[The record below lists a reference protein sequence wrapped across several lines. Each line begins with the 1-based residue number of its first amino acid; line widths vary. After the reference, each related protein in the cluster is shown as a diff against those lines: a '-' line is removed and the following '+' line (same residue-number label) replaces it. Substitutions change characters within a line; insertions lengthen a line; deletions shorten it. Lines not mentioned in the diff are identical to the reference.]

1 MDSTSH
7 NEISKPHDTTD
18 SKSTGILLE
27 KIVTNDL
34 LYDLIFD
41 ACTARSL
48 VRLLRTCREFHISVK
63 DYMARR
69 FNITTHLSRFF
80 KDPTSFRY
88 LQATTGTVI
97 SGSNAL
103 QFFDRT
109 LYSKSDLDLDVPFTW
124 RANVGHY
131 LLAEG
136 YSFVPGS
143 IRSSSFINAGFQK
156 RAVTNNGL
164 YGNLKGIAAVFT
176 FEKRSSDG
184 KELQVQIFVAV
195 RSPMEVIL
203 RFHSC
208 TSNGSFGTNQDPL
221 MIVIYSLRDE
231 YHHFQPGLLSL
242 SSGHTQGTVVLFLHR
257 SQ

>member
-109 LYSKSDLDLDVPFTW
+109 LYSKSDLDLYVPLTW
-124 RANVGHY
+124 RATVGHY

-136 YSFVPGS
+136 YSFVPGR
-143 IRSSSFINAGFQK
+143 IQSSSFTDAVFQK
-156 RAVTNNGL
+156 RVVTNNGL
-164 YGNLKGIAAVFT
+164 YGNFKGIAAVFT
-176 FEKRSSDG
+176 FKKRSSDG
-184 KELQVQIFVAV
+184 KELQVQIIVAV

-203 RFHSC
+203 RFHSS
-208 TSNGSFGTNQDPL
+208 TSNGSFCTNQDPL
-221 MIVIYSLRDE
+221 MIVIYSMRDE
-231 YHHFQPGLLSL
+231 HHHFQPGLLSL
-242 SSGHTQGTVVLFLHR
+242 SSGHTRGTAVLSLHR
-257 SQ
+257 P